1 MRRPEVLTPRLIGS
15 AGSLF
20 HRESFSPAK
29 TRGGRRALDRESPK
43 HHKTFTLFGGAFG
56 AVCLL
61 LTASV
66 ASAQTVR
73 LAPTDPAAD
82 RLVAEGRRS
91 SGRVRRSRQRS
102 PASSRPV
109 RCPIR
114 AHRSSIRTTGARSR
128 TERRKG
134 RS

>member
-82 RLVAEGRRS
+82 RLVAEGLRS
-91 SGRVRRSRQRS
+91 APEV
-102 PASSRPV
+102 
-109 RCPIR
+109 I
-114 AHRSSIRTTGARSR
+114 GARAAIEATQRRIEPAR
-128 TERRKG
+128 TLPDPSASFVYQNDG